1 MESQFLIEKL
11 KTIETPYYYYD
22 VDLLTNTLNKINSLI
37 LEILLKLIKFKDQ
50 TIITYLI
57 CIEFPKIVIL
67 SQLKNES
74 LNANSQLIVLKMLDI
89 LMEYGERVLSDE
101 RNLLTSTF
109 EQIGIGMLVEKM
121 TGSKSTPVSEVA
133 DKIYRTYFKSNEN
146 Y

>member
-1 MESQFLIEKL
+1 M
-11 KTIETPYYYYD
+11 
-22 VDLLTNTLNKINSLI
+22 I